1 MSRAEDHEV
10 VSIYPHSQDQIEKMM
25 TLAPECVLNWATR
38 DGWPV
43 GVMHAFVWDKGKVWL
58 TFSSHRHR
66 TEAIKRDPRVSIVV
80 SGTSSRDP
88 ECPPPLR
95 PGRGE
100 HAVFHDDEATKKA
113 FYRKLAHKV
122 SPTDKAGE
130 DDFYSLLDSPLRTVI
145 EVTPEKWITFD
156 AEKSHKHRQGTLDE
170 SELGKPLS
178 GDTERMNAER
188 AKRGLPPRQF

>member
-1 MSRAEDHEV
+1 M
-10 VSIYPHSQDQIEKMM
+10 
-25 TLAPECVLNWATR
+25 
-38 DGWPV
+38 
-43 GVMHAFVWDKGKVWL
+43 
-58 TFSSHRHR
+58 
-66 TEAIKRDPRVSIVV
+66 
-80 SGTSSRDP
+80 
-88 ECPPPLR
+88 
-95 PGRGE
+95 
-100 HAVFHDDEATKKA
+100 
-113 FYRKLAHKV
+113 